1 MVAMP
6 AEDFYEE
13 AFFTGR
19 MIAQAVRW
27 CLEREGN
34 VIDVTLQGI
43 WRKSG
48 EPFKGTG
55 RLLDVYSHPLKKCL
69 VVMLESGVLGSKRF
83 ERGSVVTVG
92 GTRTRCDVQA
102 LNIIFRNRLRKS
114 TLQLRFFDGNRLGS
128 AVRWIRKSLP
138 LRKVYGRV
146 EGVWL
151 RGGADFVG
159 EGEIVA
165 AEDNLLRKFFV
176 MLLDKGLI
184 GGREIKGAI
193 VSVGSSPSLRYRL
206 ELPVRIFLSLIDLY
220 LRRMLKEACL
230 LSRRCGLGVILDSR
244 GATRIREAAS
254 NLMRNS
260 VSPLLRRSE
269 NSAGVDVAASKVLLE
284 PKHEVAL
291 PDEYILRVRGL
302 TVSYGKK
309 VVLRDVSFSLK
320 EGEILGIVGESG
332 SGKTTCMKALIGELP
347 PDSGE
352 ILIYGFP
359 PSKKDVVAPLIGYV
373 PQDLSKMYE
382 TFTPIENIVYFGRQY
397 GISEDELIKRGK
409 RILKELEIFHKGNE
423 KVETLSGGEKRRVSI
438 AIALVHHPK
447 ILFLDEPTSGLDLVR
462 RHELWSYLE
471 KINRTYGTTL
481 VVITHYPS
489 EADYCDKVAV
499 FVKDRGFVDFGT
511 PRELISKLPGG
522 GYAIGIVLEED
533 DPRAE
538 EVIRSTEGVRHTF
551 RIGPYYKVI
560 VEDED
565 NRVALKRILSRLSL
579 MGINVY
585 KVEPR
590 VELTFEDYFR
600 YITGVGYDV
609 HDR

>member
-1 MVAMP
+1 MSR
-6 AEDFYEE
+6 EDFYEE

-27 CLEREGN
+27 CREREGN
-34 VIDVTLQGI
+34 VIDVMFQGV
-43 WRKSG
+43 WRRSG
-48 EPFKGTG
+48 EPFRGTG
-55 RLLDVYSHPLKKCL
+55 RLLDVYSHPFKKYL
-69 VVMLESGVLGSKRF
+69 VVMLESGVRGGKRL
-83 ERGSVVTVG
+83 ERGAVVTVG
-92 GTRTRCDVQA
+92 GARTKCDVQA
-102 LNIIFRNRLRKS
+102 SNIVFRNRLRKS
-114 TLQLRFFDGNRLGS
+114 TLQLKFFDGGKLGS
-128 AVRWIRKSLP
+128 TVRWIRKSLP
-138 LRKVYGRV
+138 LRKVHGRV

-159 EGEIVA
+159 EGEVLV
-165 AEDNLLRKFFV
+165 AEDNLTRKFFV
-176 MLLDKGLI
+176 MHVDRGLI
-184 GGREIKGAI
+184 GGREVKDLI
-193 VSVGSSPSLRYRL
+193 VSVGSAPSLRYRL
-206 ELPVRIFLSLIDLY
+206 ELHIRALLIYLINSY
-220 LRRMLKEACL
+220 LRRMLKEAYLLLKRCGLGALLSSGGAVRIRETAGNFMARSISL
-230 LSRRCGLGVILDSR
+230 LSRR
-244 GATRIREAAS
+244 
-254 NLMRNS
+254 
-260 VSPLLRRSE
+260 SE
-269 NSAGVDVAASKVLLE
+269 NPGVDVAASKVLLE
-284 PKHEVAL
+284 PKQEVA
-291 PDEYILRVRGL
+291 PPEEYILRVRGL
-302 TVSYGKK
+302 TLSYGKK
-309 VVLRDVSFSLK
+309 VVLRDFSFSLK

-332 SGKTTCMKALIGELP
+332 SGKTTCMKALIGELA

-352 ILIYGFP
+352 ILICGFP
-359 PSKKDVVAPLIGYV
+359 PSRKDVVAPLIGYV
-373 PQDLSKMYE
+373 PQDLSRMYE

-397 GISEDELIKRGK
+397 GIPEDELIKRGK

-499 FVKDRGFVDFGT
+499 FVKDKGFVDFGT
-511 PRELISKLPGG
+511 PKELISKLPGG
-522 GYAIGIVLEED
+522 GYAVGLVLEED

-538 EVIRSTEGVRHTF
+538 EVIRSTEGVSYAF
-551 RIGPYYKVI
+551 RIGPYYKII
-560 VEDED
+560 VGDED
-565 NRVALKRILSRLSL
+565 NRAALKRILNRLSSR
-579 MGINVY
+579 GINVY

-609 HDR
+609 HDK